1 MSELVTQS
9 GAQEQQERK
18 RDKHLRGAY
27 RRLYHRCESRGSAPR
42 PRRLGCAAVGQ
53 VLAEIAEP
61 NCIFRVHSVREV
73 GCRLFHPD
81 RRSAQG
87 NRR

>member
-18 RDKHLRGAY
+18 RDTHLRGAY
-27 RRLYHRCESRGSAPR
+27 RRLYHRCDSRGSAHR
-42 PRRLGCAAVGQ
+42 PRRQGCAAVGQ

-61 NCIFRVHSVREV
+61 SERHNLLAALSV
-73 GCRLFHPD
+73 
-81 RRSAQG
+81 A
-87 NRR
+87 